1 MGTNMCLPVK
11 LKKQE
16 RKKMA
21 ITNDTAKEII
31 DRKEAANILSV
42 SLTQIE
48 RFRRMGILPYIKLSH
63 KCVRYRRSDCE
74 KLLEACTVKNGI
86 GKN

>member
-11 LKKQE
+11 PIKQE

-31 DRKEAANILSV
+31 DRKEAALILGV

-48 RFRRMGILPYIKLSH
+48 RFRRMGMLPYIKLGH

-86 GKN
+86 GEN